1 MSREVLK
8 IEEADNNIDLYL
20 QQKKQLLDKTRNY
33 FKEKEEFSSF
43 EDISFDEIDHI
54 RTNEV
59 LEEYNQKLEELIEFD
74 EELIK
79 SEDFQNLLKE
89 IVDNNCNLYG
99 SIKFYNDSVDKYYD
113 LRKKFP
119 TNLVKLFCGFK
130 KYDLYIIKTSKDTIY

>member
-1 MSREVLK
+1 MNREVLK

-33 FKEKEEFSSF
+33 FKEKEEFASF
-43 EDISFDEIDHI
+43 DDISFNEIDHI

-59 LEEYNQKLEELIEFD
+59 LEEYNDKLEELIEFD
-74 EELIK
+74 EELVK
-79 SEDFQNLLKE
+79 NKEFQNLLKE

-99 SIKFYNDSVDKYYD
+99 SIKFYNDSVENYYD

-119 TNLVKLFCGFK
+119 TKLVKVFCGFK
-130 KYDLYIIKTSKDTIY
+130 RYDFYIIKTSKDTIY